1 MLKTTGKLFTIT
13 MSVLLVMVLLISTSV
28 SVFAAEIPD
37 NADEGAAVGAAE
49 DGSSP
54 QFVDPESDPDLEA
67 ELDAA
72 DLEAERGENDLSVV
86 GAEEEIADEGADA
99 DVADDG
105 AEVEAADE
113 SADVEITDEGADV
126 DSADTGILYSDNYQT
141 IYVGGSC
148 NYTITLGNSVQLHS
162 LSYNTAGNTGS
173 VKMSNFSHPN
183 YRTYRYYFN
192 GLKAGYVTYYYTV
205 KGFDHSTH
213 TSFTNIHRFHITVKN
228 LSTPKITSF
237 SSLASGVKI
246 NWNAVSGAA
255 KYRVYYKSRS
265 GWKRLGDTTGTS
277 YVDTSV
283 KSGATYTY
291 TVRCINSAGTRFTSG
306 YYSSGWKYTYNMATP
321 KITSF
326 SCSSS
331 GIKITWGKVTN
342 AVKYRVYYKGKK
354 GWVKMADTTG
364 TSYLDKAVKY
374 GKTYTYTV
382 RCINSSGKRFTSS
395 YNKTGWKKTY
405 YLPTP
410 SLSRY
415 KNDSSGITLYWNSV
429 SGAAKYR
436 LYRKSGSSWKK
447 IGETTGTQFLDTKV
461 IYGSAYTYTIRCIN
475 KSGTVFTSG
484 YNSSGWKIT
493 YKFSANVP
501 TLTSASMD
509 SDGDLRINISDSSG
523 AYKYKIF
530 YKTSSGWEYVGTAY
544 GKSTW
549 VFSPNYVMKGK
560 KYTFTVQG
568 YDSGNEAVTA
578 YNPTGFTFTI

>member
-99 DVADDG
+99 D
-105 AEVEAADE
+105 AADE
-113 SADVEITDEGADV
+113 GADVDAADEGADVEITDDGADV
-126 DSADTGILYSDNYQT
+126 DVAESGTQYDTIR
-141 IYVGGSC
+141 IGGVC
-148 NYTITLGNSVQLHS
+148 TYTITLGNSVQLNS
-162 LSYNTAGNTGS
+162 LSISYSGKRSCVLMSAYHPSYTIYRYTFEGVSSGS
-173 VKMSNFSHPN
+173 VLFTFRVSG
-183 YRTYRYYFN
+183 FN
-192 GLKAGYVTYYYTV
+192 HA
-205 KGFDHSTH
+205 TH
-213 TSFTNIHRFHITVKN
+213 TSFTKYFHYNITVNN
-228 LSTPKITSF
+228 LGTPKITSF

-246 NWNAVSGAA
+246 NWGGVAGAA

-277 YVDTSV
+277 FVDTAV

-291 TVRCINSAGTRFTSG
+291 TVRCINSAGNRFTSG
-306 YYSSGWKYTYNMATP
+306 YNSSGWKYTYNMATP

-395 YNKTGWKKTY
+395 YNKSGWKKTY

-447 IGETTGTQFLDTKV
+447 IGETTGTQFMDTKV

-549 VFSPNYVMKGK
+549 VFSPNYIMKGK

-568 YDSGNEAVTA
+568 YDSGNEAITA